1 MTRPEPRRSALS
13 GRSPVDPPTA
23 GTDTTAEA
31 PVAGETPAQ
40 RRERRARGQ
49 RAPVTATPKVV
60 TGKVQWTNYI
70 DSGIREDARNAVAAL
85 AATPGGPASLAEL
98 VENAIEREVARLEKE
113 FNHSEPFPTRSRE
126 MRRGRRIGEG

>member
-23 GTDTTAEA
+23 DTDTTTGVAE
-31 PVAGETPAQ
+31 AGETPAQ

-49 RAPVTATPKVV
+49 RAPAPATPKVV

-85 AATPGGPASLAEL
+85 AATPGGPASLSEL
-98 VENAIEREVARLEKE
+98 VENAIEREVGRLEKE

-126 MRRGRRIGEG
+126 MRPGRRIGEG